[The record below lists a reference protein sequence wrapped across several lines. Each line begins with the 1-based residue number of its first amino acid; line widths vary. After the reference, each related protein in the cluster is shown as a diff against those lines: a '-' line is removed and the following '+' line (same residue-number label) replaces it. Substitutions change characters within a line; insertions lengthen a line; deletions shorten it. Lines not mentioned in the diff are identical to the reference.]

1 MSFKVSVLG
10 RISNTV
16 VRVNNTGG
24 RITPAAGGSGV
35 TLKNQVN
42 EIRSIDDFADVIPV
56 NQITG
61 ATLVY
66 NAELDKYEVKP
77 IDLGASGL
85 DGGSF

>member
-1 MSFKVSVLG
+1 MSFNASVSG

-16 VRVNNTGG
+16 VRVNSTGG

-35 TLKNQVN
+35 TLKNQVQ
-42 EIRSIDDFADVIPV
+42 EIRSIDDFADVVPV
-56 NQITG
+56 NPVDG

-66 NAELDKYEVKP
+66 NATLDKYEVKP
-77 IDLGASGL
+77 IDLGATGF